1 MRAALCWIALTLAAC
16 SPGQSAAPAAPSAAA
31 AKPAV
36 TVETETLAAAPLARE
51 VVAVGALR
59 SAEAVTLAAEVA
71 GRITQIGFTEGQP
84 VAAGQLLFALD
95 DAVNRAE
102 QAQAQAAQQLASR
115 SAERAKELFERKLI
129 STADRDTALANQA
142 VAAANLALAR
152 AKLDKMRIL
161 APFAGVAGLRQVS
174 VGSFVTSGQVLVNLE
189 DLSSI
194 KLDFRLAEVSL
205 PYIAVGQ
212 HLRVEVDA
220 WPGQPF
226 SGEVY
231 AIDPRVADSTRSIG
245 VRARLPNADGK
256 LKPGLF
262 ARVMLELS
270 RKEAAL
276 RVPEQALFPRGDRLF
291 VYVIE
296 DGKAA
301 LKPVRTGLRSEGRVE
316 IVEGLKAG
324 DVVITAGHQKIGPG
338 SAVSIAGSGA

>member
-1 MRAALCWIALTLAAC
+1 MRAALCLIALALAAC
-16 SPGQSAAPAAPSAAA
+16 NTGQSAAPAAPSAAA

-36 TVETETLAAAPLARE
+36 MVESEALVAAPLSRE

-71 GRITQIGFTEGQP
+71 GRITQIGFKEGQP
-84 VAAGQLLFALD
+84 VTAGQLLFALD

-102 QAQAQAAQQLASR
+102 QAQTLAAQQLASR

-129 STADRDTALANQA
+129 SAADRDTALANQE

-161 APFAGVAGLRQVS
+161 APFAGIAGLRQVS

-212 HLRVEVDA
+212 RLRVEVDA

-226 SGEVY
+226 TGEVY
-231 AIDPRVADSTRSIG
+231 AIDPRVADTTRSIG

-270 RKEAAL
+270 RKDAAL
-276 RVPEQALFPRGDRLF
+276 RVPEQALFPRGDSLF
-291 VYVIE
+291 VYAIE
-296 DGKAA
+296 DGKAV
-301 LKPVRTGLRSEGRVE
+301 LKQVRTGLRSEGRVE

-324 DVVITAGHQKIGPG
+324 DAVITAGHQKIGPG
-338 SAVSIAGSGA
+338 SAVTVAGSGA